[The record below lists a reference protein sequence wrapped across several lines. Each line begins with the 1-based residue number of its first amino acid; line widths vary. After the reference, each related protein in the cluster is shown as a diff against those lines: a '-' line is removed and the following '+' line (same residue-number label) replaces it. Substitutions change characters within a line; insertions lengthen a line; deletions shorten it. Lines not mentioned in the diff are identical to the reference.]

1 LIGNAKGKAYTVDGE
16 KIYCI
21 ARGGDL
27 LWTQHYAEAGFITE
41 TMKLAI
47 NSRGELIACFGHG
60 LQLRQ

>member
-1 LIGNAKGKAYTVDGE
+1 MDGE